1 MCSARRVRER
11 TWDFHWRI
19 TWRASIVKNTSMPL
33 LEIAISQ
40 LTSVQVALLG
50 MTTGAGVIVIS
61 AAAFT
66 GGYALATSGKIA
78 TVTKLLAVKGGEIVK
93 VIFSSAGAAAS
104 EITKWSNI
112 FGNIMA
118 PVTSMFK

>member
-1 MCSARRVRER
+1 M
-11 TWDFHWRI
+11 
-19 TWRASIVKNTSMPL
+19 KNTSMPL
-33 LEIAISQ
+33 LEIELSQ

-93 VIFSSAGAAAS
+93 VIFSSAGAAS

-112 FGNIMA
+112 FENIIA
-118 PVTSMFK
+118 PVTSMFE

>member
-1 MCSARRVRER
+1 M
-11 TWDFHWRI
+11 
-19 TWRASIVKNTSMPL
+19 KNTSMPL
-33 LEIAISQ
+33 LEISFSQ

-93 VIFSSAGAAAS
+93 VIFSSAGAAS

-118 PVTSMFK
+118 PVTSMFE

>member
-1 MCSARRVRER
+1 MGFSLADNLESIDCEKYLYA
-11 TWDFHWRI
+11 I
-19 TWRASIVKNTSMPL
+19 TGKK
-33 LEIAISQ
+33 ISQ
-40 LTSVQVALLG
+40 LTSDQVALLG

-61 AAAFT
+61 AAAFA
-66 GGYALATSGKIA
+66 GGYTLATSGKIA
-78 TVTKLLAVKGGEIVK
+78 TVAKSLAVKGGEIVK

-118 PVTSMFK
+118 PVTSMFE